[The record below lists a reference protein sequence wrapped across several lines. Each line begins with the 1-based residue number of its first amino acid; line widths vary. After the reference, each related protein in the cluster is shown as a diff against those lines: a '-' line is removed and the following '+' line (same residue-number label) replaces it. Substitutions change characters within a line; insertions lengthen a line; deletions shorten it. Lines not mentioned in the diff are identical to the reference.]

1 MMECKVMGITMYYEE
16 YGSGRPFLGLHGLPL
31 DHCHMVHEYEPL
43 FDNRTG
49 WRRIYP
55 DMPGMGQTPA
65 PDWITNI
72 GQMLDV
78 LVAFVDAV
86 APGERFIAAGTSF
99 GGGMARG
106 LVQRR
111 GSQMDGVMLN
121 VSKIDDRA
129 KYQPPAHRVIHEDPA
144 FLSALQP
151 GEDIV
156 NMLVVQS
163 LETLQSIR
171 TYYETAGAIAD
182 QAFINRLMQDLFT
195 FDREWKQPFDAPAL
209 ILAGRFDT
217 RCGYKSAFDLL
228 DQYTRATYAALDRT
242 SHALVM
248 EENGLFLELGRNWLD
263 RVEEYIQYR
272 STIKISP
279 AVNEN

>member
-1 MMECKVMGITMYYEE
+1 MDCKVMGITMYYEE
-16 YGSGRPFLGLHGLPL
+16 YGSGRPFFGLHGLPL
-31 DHCHMVHEYEPL
+31 DHRHMVHEYEPL

-72 GQMLDV
+72 DQMLDV
-78 LVAFVDAV
+78 LVAFIDAV
-86 APGERFIAAGTSF
+86 APEERFIAAGTSF
-99 GGGMARG
+99 GGAMARG

-111 GSQMDGVMLN
+111 GSHMDGVMLN
-121 VSKIDDRA
+121 VGKGDRG
-129 KYQPPAHRVIHEDPA
+129 KYQSPGHRVIHEDPA

-156 NMLVVQS
+156 DMLAVQS
-163 LETLQSIR
+163 LEALQAVR
-171 TYYETAGAIAD
+171 TYYGPAAAIANP
-182 QAFINRLMQDLFT
+182 ALINRLMPDLFT
-195 FDREWKQPFDAPAL
+195 FDREWMQTFDAPAL

-228 DQYTRATYAALDRT
+228 DQYTRATYAALDRA

-263 RVEEYIQYR
+263 RVEEYIS
-272 STIKISP
+272 ST
-279 AVNEN
+279 N